1 MSPLGDEPTA
11 AAHNRVVIAK
21 GKLKVVAFP
30 VGTLDIFPHCLIPKC
45 YPAIIT
51 LSDITVIVICCCL
64 KICVGFL

>member
-30 VGTLDIFPHCLIPKC
+30 VGTLDIFPHCYALQYASQ
-45 YPAIIT
+45 YPVKA
-51 LSDITVIVICCCL
+51 LLALPLLYCSSPNLCL
-64 KICVGFL
+64 